1 MRLFL
6 SNGLVVAIAI
16 ASVCANSLDAIA
28 INANSYARD
37 RNDLSQSSLSHP
49 ANISITDQ
57 NNLRLPRPKGS
68 R

>member
-6 SNGLVVAIAI
+6 SNGFIVIVAITA
-16 ASVCANSLDAIA
+16 VCTNSLDAIA
-28 INANSYARD
+28 INANNYARD
-37 RNDLSQSSLSHP
+37 HNDPFELSLSHP

-57 NNLRLPRPKGS
+57 NSLRLPRPKGS